1 MCRHESLFLKPV
13 LDSFFLLSMAL
24 MLSYLHV
31 SFFKIKNHESTGV
44 MHAGGML
51 YSKSIVTSRLS
62 WDVMS
67 LHVSNHLDL
76 SQIGS

>member
-1 MCRHESLFLKPV
+1 
-13 LDSFFLLSMAL
+13 

-67 LHVSNHLDL
+67 LHVSNHLDSIL
-76 SQIGS
+76 SFIRNGESIHFLQKRNS